1 MSRADKTKAVADL
14 TERFRSAT
22 GVVLTEYRGISVS
35 GLRELRESLRGNA
48 EYLVVKNTLTKIA
61 VEEAGVEGL
70 SDMLVGPNA
79 IAFITGDPVE
89 ASKGLKNFGKENAA
103 LVVKGGLLDGQPL
116 TPDEI
121 NKLADLE
128 SREVLLAKLAGA
140 MKASMSGAASMFAAP
155 LSQAAR
161 TLGALQ
167 AKATEDPSVLAGAGE
182 AEAAEAA
189 PAEAATEASDDD
201 ASTEEESTTSADDQ
215 SADAEAPAE
224 AQQEG

>member
-1 MSRADKTKAVADL
+1 MSRADKSKAVADL

-22 GVVLTEYRGISVS
+22 GVVLTEYRGISVA

-61 VEEAGVEGL
+61 VEEAGVEGIG
-70 SDMLVGPNA
+70 DMLVGPNA

-103 LVVKGGLLDGQPL
+103 LVVKGGLLDGKPL
-116 TPDEI
+116 SPEEI
-121 NKLADLE
+121 SKLADLE

-140 MKASMSGAASMFAAP
+140 MKASMSGAAAMFAAP

-167 AKATEDPSVLAGAGE
+167 AKATEDPSILAGAGE
-182 AEAAEAA
+182 AA
-189 PAEAATEASDDD
+189 PEDAATETTDG
-201 ASTEEESTTSADDQ
+201 EEPAEEDTTTSADDQ

>member
-1 MSRADKTKAVADL
+1 MSRADKSKAVADL

-22 GVVLTEYRGISVS
+22 GVVLTEYRGISVA

-61 VEEAGVEGL
+61 VEEAGVEGIG
-70 SDMLVGPNA
+70 DMLVGPNA

-103 LVVKGGLLDGQPL
+103 LVVKGGLLDGKPL
-116 TPDEI
+116 SPEEI
-121 NKLADLE
+121 SKLADLE

-140 MKASMSGAASMFAAP
+140 MKASMSGAAAMFAAP

-167 AKATEDPSVLAGAGE
+167 AKATEDPSILAGAGE
-182 AEAAEAA
+182 ADPEA
-189 PAEAATEASDDD
+189 AATETTDGGEPA
-201 ASTEEESTTSADDQ
+201 EEDTTTSADDQ

>member
-1 MSRADKTKAVADL
+1 MSRADKSKAVADL

-22 GVVLTEYRGISVS
+22 GVVLTEYRGISVA

-61 VEEAGVEGL
+61 VEEAGVEGIG
-70 SDMLVGPNA
+70 DMLVGPNA

-89 ASKGLKNFGKENAA
+89 ASKGLKKFGKENAA
-103 LVVKGGLLDGQPL
+103 LVVKGGLLDGKPL
-116 TPDEI
+116 SPEEI
-121 NKLADLE
+121 SKLADLE

-140 MKASMSGAASMFAAP
+140 MKASMSGAAAMFAAP

-167 AKATEDPSVLAGAGE
+167 AKATEDPSILAGAGE
-182 AEAAEAA
+182 AAPEA
-189 PAEAATEASDDD
+189 AATETTDGEKPA
-201 ASTEEESTTSADDQ
+201 EEDTTTSADDQ

-224 AQQEG
+224 VQQEG